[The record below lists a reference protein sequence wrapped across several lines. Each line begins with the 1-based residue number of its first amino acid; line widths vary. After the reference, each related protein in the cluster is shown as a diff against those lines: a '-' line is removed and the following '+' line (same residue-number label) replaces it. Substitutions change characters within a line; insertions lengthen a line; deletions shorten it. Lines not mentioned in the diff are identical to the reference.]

1 MEARIERLRAKLTEK
16 ELDAL
21 LVNNPANR
29 RYLSGFTGTAG
40 SLLISQQEALLIT
53 DFRYTEQAQAETTD
67 YEIIEFKD
75 SKLEMLNQLVTERQI
90 EVLGF
95 EAEHETYDQYL
106 KYQDEFELELRAT
119 KGLVKEL
126 RRVKEQSEVT
136 KIKEAVQITEE
147 VFAEIQSRL
156 QPGVIEREIAAEL
169 EYLLR
174 KKGARGKSFDFIVAS
189 GKRSAL
195 PHGVASEKK
204 IEAGDLLTIDFGCL
218 YQGYC
223 SDMTRTVAIKDQ
235 PTEKQ
240 EEIYHTVLE
249 AQQESLKGIKPGVK
263 ASAVD
268 QIAREIITEAG
279 YGDYFG
285 HGLGHSVGLEIH
297 EEPRFSPKDDTI
309 LEAGMVITVEPG
321 IYLPD
326 WGGVRIEDIVVVTED
341 GCQILNQFSKEL
353 IVV

>member
-1 MEARIERLRAKLTEK
+1 MLRKKLVK
-16 ELDAL
+16 EEMDAL

-40 SLLISQQEALLIT
+40 SLLITQQEAILVT
-53 DFRYTEQAQAETTD
+53 DFRYTEQAKVEAVD

-75 SKLEMLNQLVTERQI
+75 TNLEMLNQLIIEQQI

-95 EAEHETYDQYL
+95 EAEYETYAQYL
-106 KYQDEFELELRAT
+106 KYQDKFELELRAT

-126 RRVKEQSEVT
+126 RKIKEQTEVT

-147 VFAEIQSRL
+147 AFSEIQQSL

-169 EYLLR
+169 EFLLR

-195 PHGVASEKK
+195 PHGVAGEKE
-204 IEAGDLLTIDFGCL
+204 IEAGDLVTIDFGCL

-223 SDMTRTVAIKDQ
+223 SDMTRTVVVTDG

-240 EEIYHTVLE
+240 KEVYYTVLE
-249 AQQESLKGIKPGVK
+249 AQQEALKGIQAGVK
-263 ASAVD
+263 AADVD
-268 QIAREIITEAG
+268 QIARDIITEAG

-297 EEPRFSPKDDTI
+297 EEPRLSLKDDTV
-309 LEAGMVITVEPG
+309 LEPGMVLTVEPG

-341 GCQILNQFSKEL
+341 GCQVLNKFSKEL